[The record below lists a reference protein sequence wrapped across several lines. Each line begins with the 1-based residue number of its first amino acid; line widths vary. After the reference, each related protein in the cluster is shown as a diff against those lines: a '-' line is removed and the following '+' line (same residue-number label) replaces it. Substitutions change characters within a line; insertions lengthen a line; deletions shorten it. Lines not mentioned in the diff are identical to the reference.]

1 MDIGARILLALGL
14 GAMLL
19 TGAGCSKTRAGVASA
34 ATREMAFKEAVAA
47 HRVEVASLDD
57 LHQERYDLI
66 AEYRNDLEGLV
77 QENQKWFDAE
87 RSEVEAA
94 RQRSEQEYREKQ
106 AAFLYRQEQHRH
118 QSLMKQDAI
127 TATYI
132 PRVKEVN
139 DRIDAQVKR
148 VTATQVSLQEVKR
161 RR

>member
-1 MDIGARILLALGL
+1 MDASARLLLAVGL

-19 TGAGCSKTRAGVASA
+19 AAAGCSKTRADVSSA
-34 ATREMAFKEAVAA
+34 ASRELAYEEAVGS

-57 LHQERYDLI
+57 LYQERYDLV
-66 AEYRNDLEGLV
+66 AEYRNELEGLV

-87 RSEVEAA
+87 KSKVEAA
-94 RQRSEQEYREKQ
+94 RQRSEQEYQERK
-106 AAFLYRQEQHRH
+106 AAFPDRHEQHRH

-139 DRIDAQVKR
+139 DRIDAQSKR
-148 VTATQVSLQEVKR
+148 VAATQAMLQEAKR